1 MHSSKAF
8 LASALVL
15 VWFAAVIVLSPLP
28 PRVAV
33 AEPETDSS
41 ASSRA
46 APQSQPLY
54 LIENLGQ
61 LPEPTAYVVEGR
73 DKTVLFDSQGLTYVI
88 GPCVGNASATPQAA
102 AWPSSAPARPT
113 ADRWAVRLDFLNAN
127 PQVRP
132 IGRKRA
138 EAVFSYFAGPRENW
152 ATGASAYA
160 EIVYQDLWPGIDL
173 VYAASASRLKY
184 TFVVGPG
191 ADPGRI
197 RLAYEGADVGID
209 HAGRL
214 RVATPTGT
222 FHDEKPVAQQ
232 SVAGR
237 DLDIPVSYELLATE
251 PGRTIYSFRIG
262 EHDPSAPLLIDPSV
276 FIYSG
281 YITPAESADRVAI
294 ALDREG
300 NAYIAGGTSALGFLP
315 PLVPGPVGDA
325 GTTDAFV
332 AKVSADGS
340 TLLALSRLGGSMN
353 DRAQDISLDA
363 DGNVYITGTTE
374 SSNFPVAVGPDLSYN
389 GGFRDAFVAKLNS
402 DLTALTYAGFVG
414 GSEVD
419 DGIAIAV
426 DAQHAAYITGETR
439 SPEAS
444 FPVLLG
450 PDLTHKGGADA
461 FVVKVKPDGTA
472 LTYAGYIGGGSR
484 EFGLDVAVDV
494 QGAAYIVGQTF
505 STDGSFPQIVGPDLT
520 FNGGPDDAFVSK
532 VSPDGSR
539 LEYSGYIGGASSDT
553 AHAVRVD
560 SLGRAYVAGSTF
572 STEETFPV
580 AVGPNLVLTAADDA
594 FVARV
599 AADGSALDFA
609 GYIGGFGSD
618 VATGIALDHAGDIY
632 LTGFTRSG
640 ETGPPGQV
648 GFPVAVGPDLT
659 FNGGAEDAFLAKLH
673 RDGSGLIQAGYIGGF
688 EADRGWDLAVDGDGN
703 AYVAG
708 LTFSREVDGFPLLIG
723 PDLTFNET
731 LPPGANAFVSKISTE
746 TPMRDVEVTEN
757 GVTNAA
763 SGVQFPDPLH
773 PTTPGSIVS
782 IFGRFAWESA
792 NAAAVPLPTE
802 LAGVLVTF
810 NGMPASLFA
819 VIRGEDF
826 GLPFDQ
832 INAQM
837 PWGVDT
843 ASGLVTVV
851 VTHDGESSL
860 PREVQVAPVSPGIF
874 TFEFG
879 TGPAIVQNFK
889 FQDDDV
895 VDGSFALAP
904 DSIPG
909 VETQAAP
916 VGGAVVIFA
925 NGLGEVDGP
934 IADGE
939 AGLRQVTGEVKV
951 FIGGVEAQIIG
962 AVLHATLVALNQVNA
977 FVPDIQPGDQVP
989 IQIEVNGV
997 RSRPDIFIAV
1007 RAATL

>member
-1 MHSSKAF
+1 MDSPKAF
-8 LASALVL
+8 LVAALVL
-15 VWFAAVIVLSPLP
+15 VCLAALVVLSPSP
-28 PRVAV
+28 PKVA
-33 AEPETDSS
+33 ATDAATNSAAYTRPTFSS
-41 ASSRA
+41 L
-46 APQSQPLY
+46 PLY
-54 LIENLGQ
+54 FVENRGQ
-61 LPEPTAYVVEGR
+61 LHKPVEYFVEGR
-73 DKTVLFDSQGLTYVI
+73 DKTVLFDAQGLTYVI
-88 GPCVGNASATPQAA
+88 GP
-102 AWPSSAPARPT
+102 SSANPSAAPGPVSWWTPPARASRPQ
-113 ADRWAVRLDFLNAN
+113 RWAVRVEFVDAN
-127 PQVRP
+127 PRVRP
-132 IGRKRA
+132 IGRKPA
-138 EAVFSYFAGPRENW
+138 EAVFSYFAGPRDNW

-173 VYAASASRLKY
+173 VYAASGSRLKH
-184 TFVVGPG
+184 TFVVEPG

-197 RLAYEGADVGID
+197 RLAYEGAEVGMD

-214 RVATPTGT
+214 RVATPTGS
-222 FHDEKPVAQQ
+222 FYDEKPVAQQ

-251 PGRTIYSFRIG
+251 QDRTVYSFQVG
-262 EHDPSAPLLIDPSV
+262 EHDPSVPLIIDPSV
-276 FIYSG
+276 VVYSG
-281 YITPAESADRVAI
+281 YIAPAESSDRVGI
-294 ALDREG
+294 ALDGEG
-300 NAYIAGGTSALGFLP
+300 NAYIVGSTSALGFMP
-315 PLVPGPVGDA
+315 PLVPGPVGGA
-325 GTTDAFV
+325 GTSDAFV

-353 DRAQDISLDA
+353 DRAQDISVDSG
-363 DGNVYITGTTE
+363 GNVYITGTTE
-374 SSNFPVAVGPDLSYN
+374 STDFPVAVGPDLSYN

-402 DLTALTYAGFVG
+402 DLTLLTYAGFVG

-439 SPEAS
+439 SPEDS
-444 FPVLLG
+444 FPVLVG

-484 EFGLDVAVDV
+484 EFGLDVAVDA
-494 QGAAYIVGQTF
+494 QGAAYIAGQTF
-505 STDGSFPQIVGPDLT
+505 SVDDTFPRIVGPDLT
-520 FNGGPDDAFVSK
+520 FNGGRDDAFVSK

-640 ETGPPGQV
+640 EVGPPGEV

-673 RDGSGLIQAGYIGGF
+673 RDGSGFIQAGYIGGF

-708 LTFSREVDGFPLLIG
+708 LTFSREVDGFPLLVG
-723 PDLTFNET
+723 PDLTYNET
-731 LPPGANAFVSKISTE
+731 QPPGANAFVSKISTE
-746 TPMRDVEVTEN
+746 IPMRDVEVTEH

-792 NAAAVPLPTE
+792 NAAAVPLPNE
-802 LAGVLVTF
+802 LGGVSVTF

-819 VIRGEDF
+819 VVRGEDF

-837 PWGVDT
+837 PWGLDT

-889 FQDDDV
+889 FQEDDV
-895 VDGSFALAP
+895 IDGSFALAP
-904 DSIPG
+904 DSVPG

-916 VGGAVVIFA
+916 VGGAIVIFA
-925 NGLGEVDGP
+925 NGLGAVDGP

-939 AGLRQVTGEVKV
+939 AGLRQVAGAAKV
-951 FIGGVEAQIIG
+951 LIGGIEAQIIG
-962 AVLHATLVALNQVNA
+962 VVLHATLVALNQVNA
-977 FVPDIQPGDQVP
+977 FVPGVEPGDQVS

-997 RSRPDIFIAV
+997 RSRPDVFIAV
-1007 RAATL
+1007 REATL

>member
-1 MHSSKAF
+1 M
-8 LASALVL
+8 LG
-15 VWFAAVIVLSPLP
+15 SP
-28 PRVAV
+28 
-33 AEPETDSS
+33 ES
-41 ASSRA
+41 
-46 APQSQPLY
+46 
-54 LIENLGQ
+54 
-61 LPEPTAYVVEGR
+61 
-73 DKTVLFDSQGLTYVI
+73 
-88 GPCVGNASATPQAA
+88 
-102 AWPSSAPARPT
+102 
-113 ADRWAVRLDFLNAN
+113 
-127 PQVRP
+127 
-132 IGRKRA
+132 
-138 EAVFSYFAGPRENW
+138 
-152 ATGASAYA
+152 
-160 EIVYQDLWPGIDL
+160 
-173 VYAASASRLKY
+173 
-184 TFVVGPG
+184 
-191 ADPGRI
+191 
-197 RLAYEGADVGID
+197 
-209 HAGRL
+209 
-214 RVATPTGT
+214 
-222 FHDEKPVAQQ
+222 
-232 SVAGR
+232 
-237 DLDIPVSYELLATE
+237 
-251 PGRTIYSFRIG
+251 
-262 EHDPSAPLLIDPSV
+262 
-276 FIYSG
+276 SG
-281 YITPAESADRVAI
+281 YPAPR
-294 ALDREG
+294 
-300 NAYIAGGTSALGFLP
+300 
-315 PLVPGPVGDA
+315 
-325 GTTDAFV
+325 
-332 AKVSADGS
+332 
-340 TLLALSRLGGSMN
+340 
-353 DRAQDISLDA
+353 
-363 DGNVYITGTTE
+363 
-374 SSNFPVAVGPDLSYN
+374 
-389 GGFRDAFVAKLNS
+389 
-402 DLTALTYAGFVG
+402 
-414 GSEVD
+414 
-419 DGIAIAV
+419 
-426 DAQHAAYITGETR
+426 
-439 SPEAS
+439 
-444 FPVLLG
+444 
-450 PDLTHKGGADA
+450 
-461 FVVKVKPDGTA
+461 
-472 LTYAGYIGGGSR
+472 
-484 EFGLDVAVDV
+484 
-494 QGAAYIVGQTF
+494 
-505 STDGSFPQIVGPDLT
+505 IVGPDLT
-520 FNGGPDDAFVSK
+520 FNGGPEDAFVSK
-532 VSPDGSR
+532 VSPDGSA
-539 LEYSGYIGGASSDT
+539 LEYSGYIGGASSDV

-640 ETGPPGQV
+640 ETGPPGEV

-659 FNGGAEDAFLAKLH
+659 FNGGAEDAFLAKVH

-688 EADRGWDLAVDGDGN
+688 EADRGWDVAVDGDGN

-746 TPMRDVEVTEN
+746 IPMRDVEVTEH

-792 NAAAVPLPTE
+792 NAAAVPLPNE

-916 VGGAVVIFA
+916 VGGAIVIFA
-925 NGLGEVDGP
+925 NGLGEVDVP
-934 IADGE
+934 IVDGE

-951 FIGGVEAQIIG
+951 LIGGVEAQIIG

-977 FVPDIQPGDQVP
+977 FVPGVEPGDQVS

-997 RSRPDIFIAV
+997 LSRPDVFIAV
-1007 RAATL
+1007 REATEP

>member
-1 MHSSKAF
+1 M
-8 LASALVL
+8 
-15 VWFAAVIVLSPLP
+15 
-28 PRVAV
+28 
-33 AEPETDSS
+33 
-41 ASSRA
+41 
-46 APQSQPLY
+46 
-54 LIENLGQ
+54 
-61 LPEPTAYVVEGR
+61 
-73 DKTVLFDSQGLTYVI
+73 
-88 GPCVGNASATPQAA
+88 
-102 AWPSSAPARPT
+102 
-113 ADRWAVRLDFLNAN
+113 
-127 PQVRP
+127 
-132 IGRKRA
+132 
-138 EAVFSYFAGPRENW
+138 
-152 ATGASAYA
+152 
-160 EIVYQDLWPGIDL
+160 
-173 VYAASASRLKY
+173 VYAASGSRLKH
-184 TFVVGPG
+184 TFIVEPG
-191 ADPGRI
+191 ADPSRI

-214 RVATPTGT
+214 RVATPTGS

-232 SVAGR
+232 RVAGR

-251 PGRTIYSFRIG
+251 QDRSIYSFRIG
-262 EHDPSAPLLIDPSV
+262 EHDSSAPLIIDPSV

-294 ALDREG
+294 ALDGEG
-300 NAYIAGGTSALGFLP
+300 NAYIVGGTSALGFLP

-340 TLLALSRLGGSMN
+340 ALLALSRIGGSMN
-353 DRAQDISLDA
+353 DRAQDISVDA
-363 DGNVYITGTTE
+363 DGNVYITGTTD
-374 SSNFPVAVGPDLSYN
+374 SPDFPVAVGPDLSYN

-402 DLTALTYAGFVG
+402 DLTALTYSGFVG

-439 SPEAS
+439 SPEDS
-444 FPVLLG
+444 FPVLVG
-450 PDLTHKGGADA
+450 PDLTHNQSSDA
-461 FVVKVKPDGTA
+461 FLVKVNPEGTG
-472 LTYAGYIGGGSR
+472 LTFAGYVGGDSR
-484 EFGLDVAVDV
+484 EFGLDVAVDA

-505 STDGSFPQIVGPDLT
+505 SVDGAFPRIVGPDLT
-520 FNGGPDDAFVSK
+520 FNGGPEDAFVSK
-532 VSPDGSR
+532 VSPDGSA
-539 LEYSGYIGGASSDT
+539 LEYSGYIGGASSDV

-560 SLGRAYVAGSTF
+560 SLGRAHVAGTTF
-572 STEETFPV
+572 STEATFPV
-580 AVGPNLVLTAADDA
+580 AVGPSLVLAAANDA
-594 FVARV
+594 FVSRV

-640 ETGPPGQV
+640 ETGPPGEV

-659 FNGGAEDAFLAKLH
+659 YNGGFSDAFLAKVH
-673 RDGSGLIQAGYIGGF
+673 RDGSGLIQAGYIGGVD
-688 EADRGWDLAVDGDGN
+688 ADRGWDVAVDHAGN
-703 AYVAG
+703 AFIAG
-708 LTFSREVDGFPLLIG
+708 ITFSRQVDGFPLLIG
-723 PDLTFNET
+723 PDLTYNET
-731 LPPGANAFVSKISTE
+731 LPPGANAFMSKISTE
-746 TPMRDVEVTEN
+746 IPMRDVEVTEN

-792 NAAAVPLPTE
+792 NAVAVPLPTE

-810 NGMPASLFA
+810 NGIPASLFA
-819 VIRGEDF
+819 VIRGADLEPPR
-826 GLPFDQ
+826 PFDQ

-837 PWGVDT
+837 PWGIDT

-889 FQDDDV
+889 FQENDV
-895 VDGSFALAP
+895 IDGSFALAP

-916 VGGAVVIFA
+916 IGGAIVIFA
-925 NGLGEVDGP
+925 NGLGEVDVP
-934 IADGE
+934 IANGE
-939 AGLRQVTGEVKV
+939 AGLRQVAGEVKV
-951 FIGGVEAQIIG
+951 FIGGVEAQLIG
-962 AVLHATLVALNQVNA
+962 AVLHETLVALNQLNA
-977 FVPDIQPGDQVP
+977 FVPDVEPGDRVP

-997 RSRPDIFIAV
+997 RSRPDVFIAV
-1007 RAATL
+1007 REATL